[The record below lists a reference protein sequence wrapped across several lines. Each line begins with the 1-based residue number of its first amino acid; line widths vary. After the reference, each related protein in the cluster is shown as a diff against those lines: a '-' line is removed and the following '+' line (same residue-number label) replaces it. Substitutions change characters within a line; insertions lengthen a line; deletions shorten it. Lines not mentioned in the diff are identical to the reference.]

1 MDISY
6 SILDDNP
13 NSDPQA
19 LSILQKCKASLTN
32 NRDPEFCPEGFLL
45 QQGNVGAQYNR
56 TLYSLC
62 RKFGFYFDFA

>member
-19 LSILQKCKASLTN
+19 LSILQKCKASLAN
-32 NRDPEFCPEGFLL
+32 NREPKFCPEGFLL
-45 QQGNVGAQYNR
+45 QQGNVDAQYNR
-56 TLYSLC
+56 TLSSLC
-62 RKFGFYFDFA
+62 RKFGFYFEVA